1 MPQPITIGICQMQ
14 MDNDKAINLLKA
26 ENIIEQAVKQ
36 GANLVVLPEVFQ
48 APYQADL
55 FRDYAEEFPGPQQKC
70 WHDWQPTIKYVW

>member
-36 GANLVVLPEVFQ
+36 GANLVVLPEVFTF
-48 APYQADL
+48 AIL
-55 FRDYAEEFPGPQQKC
+55 FP
-70 WHDWQPTIKYVW
+70 